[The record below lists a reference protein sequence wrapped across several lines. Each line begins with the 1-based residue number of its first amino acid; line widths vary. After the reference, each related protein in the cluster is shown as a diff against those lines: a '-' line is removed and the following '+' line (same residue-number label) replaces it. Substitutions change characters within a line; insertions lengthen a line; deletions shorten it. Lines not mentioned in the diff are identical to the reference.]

1 MITCVKSFNL
11 TIFLSFFFFFLLQI
25 AHKNN
30 TVTLS
35 KTKKKGREAKE
46 SLVNSIKKGLDD
58 YKSAYVFTVQNMRNQ
73 NFKNFRD
80 QLKHS
85 SRYPFPFVSIYNF
98 PDTPIKLFCS
108 KFSPSIIYFEAIGY
122 NVLFCLV

>member
-11 TIFLSFFFFFLLQI
+11 TIFLFSFSFLLQI

-58 YKSAYVFTVQNMRNQ
+58 YKSAYVFTVENMRNQ

-80 QLKHS
+80 QLKH